1 MGNAI
6 DTVLNCGNRADE
18 LRAKEAELKEAELR
32 VEEFKCEAE
41 RYKRQLDEILANKS
55 NGILKKSESCRSI
68 SKRISFDTDG
78 DSADWSKDK
87 ADPVKSEKKSFVSS
101 LFSRSSKKQKG
112 DDHSSSA
119 SASPMA
125 SPRHTPLPSPRLS

>member
-6 DTVLNCGNRADE
+6 DTALNCSNRSDE
-18 LRAKEAELKEAELR
+18 FKAIEAELKEAELR
-32 VEEFKCEAE
+32 VEEFKSEAE
-41 RYKRQLDEILANKS
+41 RYKRQLDEVLANKS

-78 DSADWSKDK
+78 ESSDLSKDK
-87 ADPVKSEKKSFVSS
+87 AIDKEPVTKKSFVSS
-101 LFSRSSKKQKG
+101 LFSRSSKKLKG

-119 SASPMA
+119 SPMV
-125 SPRHTPLPSPRLS
+125 SPRHTPLPSPR